1 MTEKRI
7 ADREETESERHDR
20 QLNEL
25 LQEVRVAV
33 PGVQV
38 LFAFLLVVPFSARWG
53 DVTNLQRDVYFA
65 TLLLTAIATAFLMA
79 PGSIH
84 RVLFKQSDKR
94 FIVHAANWLLIAGLG
109 ALAVAIGLAVFLV
122 ADVLFDMTGAAIA
135 AGCIFGFTVGLWYL
149 VPLGRRFSRGQMER
163 S

>member
-1 MTEKRI
+1 MSYDRI
-7 ADREETESERHDR
+7 EDREETEAERHDR
-20 QLNEL
+20 QLGEL

-38 LFAFLLVVPFSARWG
+38 LFAFLLVVPFSARWA
-53 DVTNLQRDVYFA
+53 DVTDLQRDVYFA

-84 RVLFKQSDKR
+84 RVLFKQGDKR
-94 FIVHAANWLLIAGLG
+94 FIVHVANLLLLAGLG

-122 ADVLFDMTGAAIA
+122 ADVLFDMTAAAIA
-135 AGCIFGFTVGLWYL
+135 AGCIFGFTVGLWYV
-149 VPLGRRFSRGQMER
+149 VPLGRRLRR
-163 S
+163 SL